1 MVLGASIIVLEL
13 PTAFPYFAA
22 IAAIL
27 GSGAAFPGQLAALLL
42 YNLCFVLPP
51 IAVLAILLTTGNRA
65 QEIFEQRREQLRRR
79 WPSAL
84 GTLLA
89 AGGAM
94 LTAVASIGLAS
105 S

>member
-1 MVLGASIIVLEL
+1 MIVEL

-27 GSGAAFPGQLAALLL
+27 GSGVAFPGQLGALLL

-51 IAVLAILLTTGNRA
+51 IAVLAVLLTSGNRA
-65 QEIFEQRREQLRRR
+65 QEILQQRREQLRRR

-84 GTLLA
+84 GTLLL

-94 LTAVASIGLAS
+94 LTAVASIGLVS